1 MKKENNLYNLMTQ
14 LTQEAK
20 SLWRMENEYVKDAAK
35 NPELKKFWS
44 AYAKEKSQHI
54 ADLKAFIKKEM
65 K

>member
-35 NPELKKFWS
+35 NPALKKFWA

-54 ADLKAFIKKEM
+54 TNLKAFIKKEM

>member
-20 SLWRMENEYVKDAAK
+20 SLWRMESEYVKDAAK
-35 NPELKKFWS
+35 NPALKKFWS
-44 AYAKEKSQHI
+44 TLAKEKAQHI